1 MAVRRRSRTSRRRRT
16 TRRRARRRSAT
27 PRAPKRRSSKRKV
40 ASKKRRASKRRKR
53 TARKAKKPVVGKMW
67 QVWNGTREK
76 TVGGLKKSDLIMNKR
91 GRVVSKRRSKLAQKR
106 LGSSI
111 GAWCAAIKTVR
122 KEMGLK
128 GFVPCKKGT
137 EYYKKVVALYKA

>member
-1 MAVRRRSRTSRRRRT
+1 MAVRPRSRT
-16 TRRRARRRSAT
+16 TRRRRRTARRRTARRAAT
-27 PRAPKRRSSKRKV
+27 PRAPKRRST
-40 ASKKRRASKRRKR
+40 KKRRATKRRAVRRR
-53 TARKAKKPVVGKMW
+53 TVRKAKKPVVGKMW

-76 TVGGLKKSDLIMNKR
+76 TVGGLRKKDLLMNKR
-91 GRVVSKRRSKLAQKR
+91 GKVVSKRQSKNAQKR
-106 LGSSI
+106 MKTTI

-137 EYYKKVVALYKA
+137 EYYKRVNALYKA